1 MTQLSYEKQL
11 KYAQF
16 LLDLSRNRASNSLIV
31 LHTDVSDSSKCK
43 VGLPLLSYFTTS
55 ARSSAVDWLYPGC
68 IFDANIALGSVIL
81 ASTNEAV
88 DRWNDII
95 QSLNSENSFE
105 YHSRDSF
112 DEVDDEKDIL
122 KRMLTEETLNHYTRN
137 GVPPHILNFKVND
150 VCLVLRAIPALQ
162 LATNTRVQI
171 VRLQPRSVR
180 VKTLNEPVSRFVN
193 IPKITFKFRLEYS
206 ESFQMT
212 RMQLPLRLAYCITFN
227 KSQSQTLNK
236 VLLDCTGEPFAHG
249 HAYVAF
255 SRVRD
260 CDNVRVIVDESQL
273 HPIGSGDN
281 PDTLMPVITNI
292 VYAQV
297 LL

>member
-1 MTQLSYEKQL
+1 VE
-11 KYAQF
+11 
-16 LLDLSRNRASNSLIV
+16 
-31 LHTDVSDSSKCK
+31 
-43 VGLPLLSYFTTS
+43 
-55 ARSSAVDWLYPGC
+55 WLYPGS
-68 IFDANIALGSVIL
+68 IFDANIALGTVIL

-88 DRWNDII
+88 DRWNCII
-95 QSLNSENSFE
+95 QSLNTENSVQ
-105 YHSRDSF
+105 YQSRDSF

-122 KRMLTEETLNHYTRN
+122 KRMLNEETLNHYTRN

-150 VCLVLRAIPALQ
+150 ICLVLRAIPALQ

-212 RMQLPLRLAYCITFN
+212 RVQLPLRLAYCMTFN

-236 VLLDCTGEPFAHG
+236 ALLDCTGEPFAHG

-255 SRVRD
+255 SRVTD
-260 CDNVRVIVDESQL
+260 CDNIRVIVDDNQL
-273 HPIGSGDN
+273 HPIGNDDN
-281 PDTLMPVITNI
+281 PHALMPVITNI
-292 VYAQV
+292 VYAEV